1 MNGYSSTYVSFLE
14 KRKGTWRKE
23 GEERNYLRDIL
34 ITVTRKLLNCSF
46 VTFKRKEMYRI
57 RYRKYR
63 LSSKTTFFPSFAV
76 DFRCKETRF
85 HGHKVLRVFLYWLDV
100 PRAGKLRQK
109 KLKLDVERERKRRR
123 GKGEGEKDR
132 EKERDSSKE
141 CFVWNHPHRYPLS
154 FYIFAH
160 FHTATASQWKK
171 RIPSL
176 YLDLVQ
182 LFTFYRNTYYTD
194 ESLF

>member
-1 MNGYSSTYVSFLE
+1 
-14 KRKGTWRKE
+14 
-23 GEERNYLRDIL
+23 
-34 ITVTRKLLNCSF
+34 
-46 VTFKRKEMYRI
+46 MYRI

-63 LSSKTTFFPSFAV
+63 YIRIIENNIFPRGFSVCSAKKL
-76 DFRCKETRF
+76 DFTATKCS
-85 HGHKVLRVFLYWLDV
+85 VFLYWLDV
-100 PRAGKLRQK
+100 PRTGKLRQK
-109 KLKLDVERERKRRR
+109 KLKLDAERGR
-123 GKGEGEKDR
+123 GGGGGDR

-141 CFVWNHPHRYPLS
+141 RFVWNHPHRYPLS
-154 FYIFAH
+154 FYIFVH

-176 YLDLVQ
+176 YLDLLQ